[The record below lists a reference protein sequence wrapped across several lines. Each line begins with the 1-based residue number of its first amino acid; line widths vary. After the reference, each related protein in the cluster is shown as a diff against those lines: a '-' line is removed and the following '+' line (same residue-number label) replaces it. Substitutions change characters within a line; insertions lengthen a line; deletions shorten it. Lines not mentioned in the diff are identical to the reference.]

1 MYMEDDIAMKELIL
15 SEDKY
20 KMNWVEGTTEWGTVK
35 CKKELDVD
43 VDSKRKGDIVSERYT
58 FTNNSKRDVFTSLT
72 DIGIY
77 TPFNDDYVDAQTC
90 LRYRCHTHIC
100 CGDDVSYIMAY
111 RMGGEPPHLGL
122 ILTTGALSGY
132 SVERNKER
140 MSNDRGDFILHPAP
154 FSLAPG
160 ESYSLEWVLFPFK
173 EQNDFYKKAKKYCRH
188 FIEVD
193 AENYVLFEGENI
205 NVSVMPAFEYKCEN
219 VEILENGTPIKP
231 EFKQNKIIINKPAE
245 RIGELKF
252 DIIVEG
258 VRTYCRL
265 LIQPELSK
273 LVRARCHFIVD
284 KQQYNNAKSHLDG
297 DYLIYDNEEKHMFY
311 APEND
316 YNAGRERVGMG
327 ILLAKY
333 LQGADDEMVDKS
345 LRKYAAF
352 VGRELVNEQTGE
364 VYNDYMRDNSYKR
377 LYNAPWFALFYSELY
392 MLYRD
397 RKYLTSAC
405 RIMQY
410 YYSNGGGK
418 FYAIEL
424 PILTMTNALKEA
436 GMTQELAQMTEY
448 FKKHA
453 DFMLEM
459 GTEYPK
465 SEVNYE
471 QSIVAPAA
479 QILEETY
486 LLTGDEKYLEGIELQ
501 KKVLELFNGKQPD
514 YHLNEVAIR
523 HWDGYWFGKRRLYG
537 DTFVHY
543 WSTLTGIVYNYY
555 ANITGQKIYAKKA
568 EKSLRAVLSM
578 FYPDGSATCAFVYPV
593 TVNGEKAHYADA
605 YANDQDWGLY
615 SALRYL
621 K

>member
-1 MYMEDDIAMKELIL
+1 
-15 SEDKY
+15 
-20 KMNWVEGTTEWGTVK
+20 
-35 CKKELDVD
+35 
-43 VDSKRKGDIVSERYT
+43 
-58 FTNNSKRDVFTSLT
+58 
-72 DIGIY
+72 
-77 TPFNDDYVDAQTC
+77 
-90 LRYRCHTHIC
+90 
-100 CGDDVSYIMAY
+100 
-111 RMGGEPPHLGL
+111 
-122 ILTTGALSGY
+122 
-132 SVERNKER
+132 
-140 MSNDRGDFILHPAP
+140 
-154 FSLAPG
+154 
-160 ESYSLEWVLFPFK
+160 
-173 EQNDFYKKAKKYCRH
+173 
-188 FIEVD
+188 
-193 AENYVLFEGENI
+193 
-205 NVSVMPAFEYKCEN
+205 
-219 VEILENGTPIKP
+219 
-231 EFKQNKIIINKPAE
+231 
-245 RIGELKF
+245 
-252 DIIVEG
+252 
-258 VRTYCRL
+258 
-265 LIQPELSK
+265 
-273 LVRARCHFIVD
+273 
-284 KQQYNNAKSHLDG
+284 
-297 DYLIYDNEEKHMFY
+297 
-311 APEND
+311 
-316 YNAGRERVGMG
+316 
-327 ILLAKY
+327 
-333 LQGADDEMVDKS
+333 
-345 LRKYAAF
+345 
-352 VGRELVNEQTGE
+352 
-364 VYNDYMRDNSYKR
+364 
-377 LYNAPWFALFYSELY
+377 